1 MKAIKLRNVI
11 PEEFWKD
18 NNDRFPILYQV
29 AKKVMCIPPSSV
41 PSERFFSHATM
52 LFNDKLRNRLTDER
66 AEQILLLRCELNRR
80 NKELN
85 DSSSDDENDGT

>member
-29 AKKVMCIPPSSV
+29 AKKVI

-66 AEQILLLRCELNRR
+66 AEQILLSRCELNRR
-80 NKELN
+80 KKELN
-85 DSSSDDENDGT
+85 DSSSDDETDGT